1 MLAYYVAIGLV
12 LFQSLYIL
20 FSSNAPDSCTPRDK
34 GLGTQVL
41 NSVSVLV
48 QLCIKNDVDP
58 CSRIIHV
65 QITARQTIN

>member
-20 FSSNAPDSCTPRDK
+20 FFSNAPDSCTSRDK
-34 GLGTQVL
+34 VTQVL

-48 QLCIKNDVDP
+48 ELCTENNVDP

-65 QITARQTIN
+65 QITARHTSN